1 MTSSSKAPPWLN
13 ELALPGTVWIA
24 SDIHL
29 GEHNPGT
36 AAAFF
41 RFLERARREADALVL
56 CGDIFEAW
64 IGDDH
69 ALRDPPAWLARA
81 LTALRDTA
89 HDIPLWLGHGNR
101 DFLMG
106 AALAR
111 SLGARLLDDE
121 ILLTTAAGTLLL
133 AHGDQYCTDDTGY
146 QRLRRLVRAPWVQRA
161 FLALPLALRR
171 RIAAWARAR
180 SRRARRG
187 KSMRIMDVNPRAV
200 ADALAASGS
209 DVLVHGHTHRPAVH
223 ALDAGG
229 RACRRFVLP
238 DWDYDQ
244 PPGRGGWLVLDAG
257 GPRLVLDE
265 SLGGDTPG
273 R

>member
-1 MTSSSKAPPWLN
+1 MNKLT
-13 ELALPGTVWIA
+13 LPGTVWIA

-36 AAAFF
+36 AAVFLH
-41 RFLERARREADALVL
+41 FLERARREADALIL
-56 CGDIFEAW
+56 CGDVFEAW

-69 ALRDPPAWLARA
+69 ALHNPPDWLSGA
-81 LTALRDTA
+81 LEALRDTA
-89 HDIPLWLGHGNR
+89 RGIPLWLGRGNR

-111 SLGARLLDDE
+111 SLGAQLLDDE
-121 ILLTTAAGTLLL
+121 VLLSTAAGTALL
-133 AHGDQYCTDDTGY
+133 AHGDQYCTDDIGY
-146 QRLRRLVRAPWVQRA
+146 QRLRRVVRTAWVQCA

-180 SRRARRG
+180 SHRARAM
-187 KSMRIMDVNPRAV
+187 KTMRIMDVNPQAV
-200 ADALAASGS
+200 ERALAAAGCS
-209 DVLVHGHTHRPAVH
+209 VLIHGHTHRPGMH
-223 ALDAGG
+223 ELNAGG

-238 DWDYDQ
+238 DWDHDQ
-244 PPGRGGWLVLDAG
+244 PPRRGGWLVLDAG

-265 SLGGDTPG
+265 S
-273 R
+273 

>member
-1 MTSSSKAPPWLN
+1 MNKLT
-13 ELALPGTVWIA
+13 LPGSVWIA

-36 AAAFF
+36 AAVFF
-41 RFLERARREADALVL
+41 RFLERARREADALLL
-56 CGDIFEAW
+56 CGDVFEAW

-69 ALRDPPAWLARA
+69 ALRDPPAWLSQA

-89 HDIPLWLGHGNR
+89 RDIPLWLGRGNR

-121 ILLTTAAGTLLL
+121 ILLESAAGTILLT
-133 AHGDQYCTDDTGY
+133 HGDQYCTDDTAY
-146 QRLRRLVRAPWVQRA
+146 QRLRRVVRTPSVQQT

-171 RIAAWARAR
+171 RIATWARMR
-180 SRRARRG
+180 SRRARG
-187 KSMRIMDVNPRAV
+187 AKSMRIMDVNPQAIV
-200 ADALAASGS
+200 NALSASGC
-209 DVLVHGHTHRPAVH
+209 DILVHGHTHRPAAH
-223 ALDAGG
+223 TLDIGG
-229 RACRRFVLP
+229 HTCRRFVLP

-244 PPGRGGWLVLDAG
+244 PSGRGGWLVLDAN
-257 GPRLVLDE
+257 GPRLVLDGFPD
-265 SLGGDTPG
+265 STDAL
-273 R
+273 

>member
-13 ELALPGTVWIA
+13 RLTLPGTVWIA

-29 GEHNPGT
+29 GEHNPRT
-36 AAAFF
+36 AAAFL
-41 RFLERARREADALVL
+41 RFLERARREADALIL

-69 ALRDPPAWLARA
+69 ALRDPPPWLSRA
-81 LTALRDTA
+81 LAALRDTA
-89 HDIPLWLGHGNR
+89 REIPLWLGRGNR

-121 ILLTTAAGTLLL
+121 VLLDTAAGAALL

-146 QRLRRLVRAPWVQRA
+146 QRLRRVVRAPWVQRA
-161 FLALPLALRR
+161 FLALPLAARR

-180 SRRARRG
+180 SRRARG
-187 KSMRIMDVNPRAV
+187 TKSMRIMDVNPRAIER
-200 ADALAASGS
+200 ALAASGS
-209 DVLVHGHTHRPAVH
+209 GVLIHGHTHRPAVH
-223 ALDAGG
+223 ELVVDG

-238 DWDYDQ
+238 DWDHDGS
-244 PPGRGGWLVLDAG
+244 PARGGWLVLEAG

-265 SLGGDTPG
+265 S
-273 R
+273 